1 MSKIISLSEAA
12 SIGIHSMIL
21 ITNSK
26 ENINVA
32 HIAEIT
38 KSSRHHVAKVLQRM
52 VKEGFLESNRG
63 PNGGFQLK
71 LDPEDISL
79 LNIFEAIE
87 GKIQESG
94 CLSDNPL
101 CPFDKCLMGNIINRM
116 TLEFR
121 DYLDNQK
128 LSGYKLK
135 FDVDALILAAEA
147 GFAVT
152 V

>member
-71 LDPEDISL
+71 MDPEEISL

-121 DYLDNQK
+121 DYLESQK
-128 LSGYKLK
+128 LSSYKLK
-135 FDVDALILAAEA
+135 FDVNALIEAAEA
-147 GFAVT
+147 GILAPV
-152 V
+152 

>member
-12 SIGIHSMIL
+12 SIAIHSMIL

-38 KSSRHHVAKVLQRM
+38 KSSRHHIAKVLQRLA
-52 VKEGFLESNRG
+52 KEGFLESNRG

-71 LDPEDISL
+71 INPEDISL
-79 LNIFEAIE
+79 LNIFEAVE

-121 DYLDNQK
+121 EYLDSQK
-128 LSGYKLK
+128 LSDYKLK
-135 FDVDALILAAEA
+135 FDVEALIEAAES
-147 GFAVT
+147 GVH
-152 V
+152 VNV